1 MKITVL
7 TLFKEMYESYLNTS
21 VISRIIK
28 KGLIDI
34 DVVDIRDYAYDTS
47 RHVDDTPYGG
57 GPGMLM
63 KVDIV
68 YDAIKNNSRN
78 NSYILL
84 TNPKAKPFKQEDAIR
99 LSKMDDIVIVC
110 GHYEGIDSRIEEFVD
125 EKISI
130 GDYIL
135 TGGELPSLVVI
146 DTISRLLDEGINSLS
161 LKEESFNDSL
171 LEYPQFTRPAEFKGL
186 KVPEV
191 LMNGNHKEIRKYNI
205 KNSIL
210 ETMKYRPDLLDK
222 HKFTEEEK
230 EILKEIENER
240 KS

>member
-34 DVVDIRDYAYDTS
+34 EVVDIRDYAYDTS

-68 YDAIKNNSRN
+68 YDAIKNNSRD

-84 TNPKAKPFKQEDAIR
+84 TSPKTKPFTQKDAVR
-99 LSKMDDIVIVC
+99 LSKMDDLVIVC
-110 GHYEGIDSRIEEFVD
+110 GHYEGIDSRIERFVD
-125 EKISI
+125 EKVSI

-135 TGGELPSLVVI
+135 TGGELPSLVII
-146 DTISRLLDEGINSLS
+146 DTIARLLNEGINSDS
-161 LKEESFNDSL
+161 LKEESFNDNL
-171 LEYPQFTRPAEFKGL
+171 LEYPQFTRPLEFKGL

-191 LMNGNHKEIRKYNI
+191 LTSGNHKDIRHYNL
-205 KNSIL
+205 KNALI
-210 ETMKYRPDLLDK
+210 ETIKYRPDLLKK

-230 EILKEIENER
+230 AILKEILEEI
-240 KS
+240 K